1 MLRLYGG
8 AARIAILE
16 QLQYRAAN
24 YLYMIGM
31 IAEPVIYLVVW
42 STVAESQG
50 GSVGGYSAGAFAA
63 YYIVWTLVRNM
74 NIVLTPYAWEWRIK
88 DGQLSGELLRPIHPI
103 HRDLGFFAGWKVV
116 TIVYWLPIA
125 ALLAWLFPP
134 AFSTDTFSV
143 AAFALA
149 LWGGFLVRFML
160 LWALGLVTFWT
171 TRVGAI
177 FDVFFTVE
185 LLVSGRLV
193 PLSLMPPWVRDV
205 AAWLPFQW
213 AFQFPIE
220 TLIGRLS
227 HEAILRGLAMQALWT
242 LIGVGILAVVWPM
255 AVKRYSAVGG

>member
-1 MLRLYGG
+1 
-8 AARIAILE
+8 
-16 QLQYRAAN
+16 
-24 YLYMIGM
+24 
-31 IAEPVIYLVVW
+31 
-42 STVAESQG
+42 
-50 GSVGGYSAGAFAA
+50 
-63 YYIVWTLVRNM
+63 
-74 NIVLTPYAWEWRIK
+74 
-88 DGQLSGELLRPIHPI
+88 
-103 HRDLGFFAGWKVV
+103 
-116 TIVYWLPIA
+116 
-125 ALLAWLFPP
+125 
-134 AFSTDTFSV
+134 
-143 AAFALA
+143 
-149 LWGGFLVRFML
+149 ML